1 LAVGASGALVA
12 DPLIA
17 LVDVAIAGRL
27 GVTAQAALAVGAAA
41 VTLAAW
47 LLYPLLF
54 AQTSEVANA
63 WGAGDRAAA
72 ARAVRSGSAAAVVV
86 GGVVALLLVV
96 IAGPLLLAGVEGT
109 VAQQARAYLQ
119 IRASGLPLLA
129 FVLAGHGALRGRGD
143 TRGSA
148 VIALAVAAVHAAAAC
163 GVLAAGLG
171 LSALAVVGVGAQF
184 LGAGAIAAR
193 LRAGG
198 LLRPSSPSAR
208 SKRQEMNEGLLAL
221 RRAGPLALR
230 GAGLGISTAALTAAA
245 ASIGPTQAA
254 AHLVTYQ
261 VWLLVALALEGWKAA
276 AQVIVAQD
284 RGSPAAELRADV
296 RALERGAAVVGVLAG
311 LCLLAT
317 ISFLPGLL
325 AADRASAAA
334 AKPLWVLASLAL
346 AVGSIAFT
354 RDGVEFGLRRYR
366 ANAGRTLRGCA
377 VWLVAAAAGAL
388 TGALPLLWGVFVLGL
403 LVRAG
408 GRVDPTHERRRV
420 RR

>member
-1 LAVGASGALVA
+1 MGASAALVA

-17 LVDVAIAGRL
+17 LVDVAVAGRL

-47 LLYPLLF
+47 LLNPLLF

-148 VIALAVAAVHAAAAC
+148 VIALAVATVHAAAAC

>member
-1 LAVGASGALVA
+1 MGASGALVA

-47 LLYPLLF
+47 LLNPLLF

-148 VIALAVAAVHAAAAC
+148 VIALAAAAVHAAAAC

-184 LGAGAIAAR
+184 LAAGAIAAR

-221 RRAGPLALR
+221 RRAGPLGLR

-334 AKPLWVLASLAL
+334 AKPLWALASLAL
-346 AVGSIAFT
+346 TVGSIAFT

>member
-1 LAVGASGALVA
+1 MGASAALVA

-96 IAGPLLLAGVEGT
+96 IAGPLLLAGVEGI
-109 VAQQARAYLQ
+109 VAQQARVYLQ

-198 LLRPSSPSAR
+198 LLGPSSPTSAR

-334 AKPLWVLASLAL
+334 AKPLWALASIAL

>member
-1 LAVGASGALVA
+1 MGASAALVA

-72 ARAVRSGSAAAVVV
+72 VRAVRSGSAAAVVV

-317 ISFLPGLL
+317 ISSLPGLL

-334 AKPLWVLASLAL
+334 AKPLWALASLAL
-346 AVGSIAFT
+346 AAGSIAFT